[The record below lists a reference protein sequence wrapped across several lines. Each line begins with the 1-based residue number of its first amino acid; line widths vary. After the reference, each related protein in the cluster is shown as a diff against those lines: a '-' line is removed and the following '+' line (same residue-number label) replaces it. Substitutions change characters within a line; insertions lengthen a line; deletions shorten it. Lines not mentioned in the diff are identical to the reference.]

1 MEENREPLSAIAIEK
16 KIAASP
22 EISILVKIRLLL

>member
-16 KIAASP
+16 NCSFL